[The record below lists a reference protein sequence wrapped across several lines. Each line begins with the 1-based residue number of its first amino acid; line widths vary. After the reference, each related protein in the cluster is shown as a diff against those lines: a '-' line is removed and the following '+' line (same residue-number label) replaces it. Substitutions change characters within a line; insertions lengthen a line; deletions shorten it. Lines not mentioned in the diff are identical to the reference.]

1 MDPKVLDSYAAAF
14 CILGAL
20 HLTPPDE
27 GVVKDFLSMTDQWP
41 LPLTSKGTQ
50 ALADLGS
57 ELASNPSKEDI
68 YTLWSDQNNLYG
80 ITGSAQLPPFESVHR
95 CDDGLVFDDE
105 TVQVRRYYG
114 AMGFQ
119 APHLG
124 QEPDDHIGLEMD
136 FVSKCL
142 LKAADCFAGGDQEQ
156 GKQTMGVLCG
166 FSGEHLLTWAPD
178 FCIEGE
184 KLAKTQWLRTIL
196 ILTGQTLSQWKQEL
210 LTAGYELRIAPKL
223 RPPQKEDFSGPV
235 PVPLTRRPQVE
246 ES

>member
-20 HLTPPDE
+20 HLNPPDE

-50 ALADLGS
+50 ALADLRS
-57 ELASNPSKEDI
+57 ELAANPSEEDI
-68 YTLWSDQNNLYG
+68 YTLWSDQNTLYG

-136 FVSKCL
+136 FASKCL

-156 GKQTMGVLCG
+156 GEQTMGVLCG

-178 FCIEGE
+178 FCLEGE
-184 KLAKTQWLRTIL
+184 KLAKTQWLRTVL
-196 ILTGQTLSQWKQEL
+196 ILSGQTLSQWQQEL
-210 LTAGYELRIAPKL
+210 VTAGYELKIALKV
-223 RPPQKEDFSGPV
+223 RPPQEVSSGPV
-235 PVPLTRRPQVE
+235 PVPLTRRLPVE
-246 ES
+246 DS